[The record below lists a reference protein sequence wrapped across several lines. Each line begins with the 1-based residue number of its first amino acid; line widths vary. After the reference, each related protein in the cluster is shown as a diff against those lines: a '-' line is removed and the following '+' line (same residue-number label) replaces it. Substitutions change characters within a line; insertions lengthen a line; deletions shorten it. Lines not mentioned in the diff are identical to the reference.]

1 MKFSRLVFDIDGVIY
16 RGRDFIPGVPE
27 VLREISREHEIYLLT
42 NNSTRHREDYVR
54 RFLQEGIEIEKE
66 RVFTSAS
73 VTAEFIFE
81 SFGKRRIF
89 PVGEEGLEREL
100 REAGHEVLDL
110 SADPGEIEAVAV
122 GMDRGVNYE
131 KISLASR
138 AVRRGAM
145 LIATNQDVTF
155 PSERGLEPGAG
166 SILASIEAAS
176 GRKADIVIGKPSP
189 FMLSFIRK
197 RIEAE
202 DEEILIIGDRLDTD
216 IASGKALNLRT
227 ALVLTGI
234 TSKTDLNKIPEED
247 RPDYV
252 FEDLRELLKFLKER

>member
-1 MKFSRLVFDIDGVIY
+1 MG
-16 RGRDFIPGVPE
+16 
-27 VLREISREHEIYLLT
+27 
-42 NNSTRHREDYVR
+42 
-54 RFLQEGIEIEKE
+54 EK
-66 RVFTSAS
+66 
-73 VTAEFIFE
+73 
-81 SFGKRRIF
+81 
-89 PVGEEGLEREL
+89 GLEREL
-100 REAGHEVLDL
+100 KEAGHEVLDL
-110 SADPGEIEAVAV
+110 TADISEIEAVAV
-122 GMDRGVNYE
+122 GMDRTVNYE
-131 KISLASR
+131 KISLAAR

-155 PSERGLEPGAG
+155 PSEKGLEPGAG

-197 RIEAE
+197 RIGGKN
-202 DEEILIIGDRLDTD
+202 EEILIIGDRLDTD

-234 TSKTDLNKIPEED
+234 TSKSDLKRIPEAD

-252 FEDLRELLKFLKER
+252 FEDLRGLLNFLKKA